1 MIVITGAAG
10 FIASCLTAKLNS
22 EGFNDLILVDDF
34 SNKERENNYSTKKY
48 SSLVEREEFFTWLD
62 NNHKQVEFIF
72 HLGARSDTTEYDI
85 NLLNKLN
92 TEYSK
97 TIWRKSFEYAIPLIY
112 ASSAATYGDGSL
124 GFDDNIPS
132 ENLKPLNPY
141 GVSKNDFDIWA
152 SKQDEKPYF
161 YMGFKF
167 FNVYG
172 PNEYHKKRMASVIL
186 HSYNQILETKKMKL
200 FKSNNLDYKDGEQL
214 RDFVYVKDIV
224 DVLFFFMN
232 NRDRKNN
239 GIYNL
244 GTGKARSFNSLVKAV
259 FSSLNIQENIE
270 YIDMPK
276 DISDKY
282 QYYTQANMEKL
293 RKAGYSKDFYS
304 LEDGVADYV
313 KNYLITSKYF

>member
-1 MIVITGAAG
+1 
-10 FIASCLTAKLNS
+10 
-22 EGFNDLILVDDF
+22 
-34 SNKERENNYSTKKY
+34 
-48 SSLVEREEFFTWLD
+48 
-62 NNHKQVEFIF
+62 
-72 HLGARSDTTEYDI
+72 
-85 NLLNKLN
+85 
-92 TEYSK
+92 
-97 TIWRKSFEYAIPLIY
+97 
-112 ASSAATYGDGSL
+112 
-124 GFDDNIPS
+124 
-132 ENLKPLNPY
+132 
-141 GVSKNDFDIWA
+141 
-152 SKQDEKPYF
+152 
-161 YMGFKF
+161 
-167 FNVYG
+167 
-172 PNEYHKKRMASVIL
+172 
-186 HSYNQILETKKMKL
+186 MKL

>member
-85 NLLNKLN
+85 NLLYKLN

-97 TIWRKSFEYAIPLIY
+97 IIWRKSFEYGIPLIY

-161 YMGFKF
+161 FMGFKF

-244 GTGKARSFNSLVKAV
+244 GTGKAISFNSLVKAV